1 MQYVFKHS
9 VLSPQIR
16 VFPFPPIPRRQ
27 GDDHAAVLIDSS
39 SSVLGNRMWCSEMF
53 VVCSRWRWSWWR
65 KQIQVSANTENL
77 SSSDPQQR
85 HNHTH
90 ARTHQLHCCWRN
102 ESTVDMWLYLT
113 SATGSNTFIWNVP
126 LLHLLTCQSWLCAAI
141 GPLAQNR
148 VTHRHHAIGSTE
160 LSLKSS
166 PPTPPQGT
174 VGRRWGPIWG
184 HPGSPWSQWQPL
196 SSASPTDQ
204 MLLLSRAAWSS
215 LCLGDSFPP
224 ITTHHTLGFVHPRT
238 RMLIHVLLSLQRW
251 LPWQQSWLRTRC
263 RGPGEKGKMSPSDV
277 QTLTSVVLST
287 GTRRKRGKR

>member
-1 MQYVFKHS
+1 
-9 VLSPQIR
+9 
-16 VFPFPPIPRRQ
+16 
-27 GDDHAAVLIDSS
+27 
-39 SSVLGNRMWCSEMF
+39 
-53 VVCSRWRWSWWR
+53 
-65 KQIQVSANTENL
+65 
-77 SSSDPQQR
+77 
-85 HNHTH
+85 
-90 ARTHQLHCCWRN
+90 
-102 ESTVDMWLYLT
+102 MWLYLT
-113 SATGSNTFIWNVP
+113 SATGSNTFIWNIP
-126 LLHLLTCQSWLCAAI
+126 LLHLLTCQYWLCAAI
-141 GPLAQNR
+141 GPLAQNH
-148 VTHRHHAIGSTE
+148 VTYRHHAIGSTE

-204 MLLLSRAAWSS
+204 MLLLTRAAWSS

-224 ITTHHTLGFVHPRT
+224 ITTHHTSGFVHPRT

-277 QTLTSVVLST
+277 QTLTSVLTISS
-287 GTRRKRGKR
+287 GTRRKKGKHSPWFFEFKRVMVTFTKDTTILRRMISHQSSKRTAVSCRFRRWKRPILPPTTVPVGLVVSHSETFSFLPVQKLWWSQDPAGHVSLAVQSTLRR